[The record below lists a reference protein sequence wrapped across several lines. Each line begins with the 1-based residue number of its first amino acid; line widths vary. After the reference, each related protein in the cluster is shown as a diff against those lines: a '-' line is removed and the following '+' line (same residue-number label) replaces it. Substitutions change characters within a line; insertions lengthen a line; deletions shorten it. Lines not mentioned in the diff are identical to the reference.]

1 MKRSLLKKMLPLLA
15 LLLLAPWPVAY
26 AYANNGIGN
35 TADFVQV
42 TPAPIEA
49 APSITAYRGTIS
61 SVKPG
66 DLFYLNTPQGK
77 SDTEAILYLTN
88 SDELIHQ
95 YQYIILKVGVYVQDS
110 EGQWQKAV
118 SSFGLEVPET
128 YISMIDSQ
136 VIFHLPGNA
145 KYKVTIDS
153 GSIYSLE
160 TVSGQADLAQPNFY
174 LDVDQG

>member
-1 MKRSLLKKMLPLLA
+1 MKRSLLKKILPLLA

-26 AYANNGIGN
+26 AYANNGISN
-35 TADFVQV
+35 TTDFVQI
-42 TPAPIEA
+42 TPAPIES
-49 APSITAYRGTIS
+49 APSITSYIGTIT

-66 DLFYLNTPQGK
+66 DLFYLNTPEGK
-77 SDTEAILYLTN
+77 SDIKAILYLTN
-88 SDELIHQ
+88 SDELVHYFQ
-95 YQYIILKVGVYVQDS
+95 YAILKIGVYVQDS
-110 EGQWQKAV
+110 EGQWQKAI

-136 VIFHLPGNA
+136 AIFHLPGNA
-145 KYKVTIDS
+145 KYKITIDS

-160 TVSGQADLAQPNFY
+160 TVSGQADLAQPKFY